1 MLCLRKNFNVCIKL
15 LFSYLQNIDELI
27 VKAVPANILMDRELN
42 LDEPLGTTC
51 TVYDNMTELL
61 IRVPIMNVKIHA
73 VYPPWEILLQ
83 TTAKY
88 ELPKQVLYCKYCCKF
103 KYSVVWRL
111 FKLCGVLTG
120 QWAEFQIPLKIHAHF
135 KIIFWPWYHKELL
148 HFSSPRQFDVCCC
161 LGWDQVSEKIILDLP
176 NFK

>member
-61 IRVPIMNVKIHA
+61 IRVPIMNVKI
-73 VYPPWEILLQ
+73 LQ

-103 KYSVVWRL
+103 KYSVV
-111 FKLCGVLTG
+111 
-120 QWAEFQIPLKIHAHF
+120 
-135 KIIFWPWYHKELL
+135 
-148 HFSSPRQFDVCCC
+148 
-161 LGWDQVSEKIILDLP
+161 
-176 NFK
+176 